1 MPIYLLCLEIFFAR
15 IIDVSLGTFRTII
28 TVKGKSFYAAMIG
41 FFEVLVWFLVV
52 KEALN
57 TTETGIWIGI
67 SYALGFAAGTY
78 IGSVLSQKL
87 IKGKLSVQ
95 VITSSHNEKLIEE
108 IRAQGY
114 AVSVMDIDGKNKEE
128 DKYMLFIEIDDYRLE
143 ELQKIIR
150 KNDKKAF
157 LVVNE
162 TKLVQNGYFVKK

>member
-1 MPIYLLCLEIFFAR
+1 MPLFFLCLEVFFAR

-28 TVKGKSFYAAMIG
+28 TVKGKSLYAALIG

-57 TTETGIWIGI
+57 TTETGIWIGS
-67 SYALGFAAGTY
+67 SYALGFATGTY

-95 VITSSHNEKLIEE
+95 VITSSHNDTLIDA
-108 IRAQGY
+108 IRDAGY
-114 AVSVMDIDGKNKEE
+114 AVSVMDIDGKNKAE
-128 DKYMLFIEIDDYRLE
+128 DKYMLFIEIDDYKLE
-143 ELQKIIR
+143 KLQAIIR
-150 KNDKKAF
+150 QKDKRAF

-162 TKLVQNGYFVKK
+162 TKYVQNGYFVK